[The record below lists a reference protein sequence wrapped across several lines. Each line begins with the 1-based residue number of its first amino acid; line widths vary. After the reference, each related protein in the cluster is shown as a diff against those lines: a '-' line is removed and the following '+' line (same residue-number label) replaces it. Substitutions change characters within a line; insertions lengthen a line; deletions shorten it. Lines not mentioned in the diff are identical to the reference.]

1 MTVTYAVSFII
12 VFPLCGLYTLC
23 LSLSGIKWN
32 GGNSAGTTGLFK
44 LARQRTEDPNVAA
57 ARRLQNA
64 AELIGVVLAWLLALC
79 PNLICNSFGKTNR
92 VLILSLT
99 VESLTFY
106 KTTPWT
112 DVQETGEFKEKAQP
126 L

>member
-1 MTVTYAVSFII
+1 
-12 VFPLCGLYTLC
+12 L
-23 LSLSGIKWN
+23 N
-32 GGNSAGTTGLFK
+32 QQFK
-44 LARQRTEDPNVAA
+44 RNAA

-106 KTTPWT
+106 KTGSLIMQLESLIFHSKFEVCPYHALWSKIKSDTLHSYSLI
-112 DVQETGEFKEKAQP
+112 E
-126 L
+126 LN